1 MSEVKIVLKRSPR
14 DPENGVWIDGMKVPH
29 VKDVTVYGTATELP
43 MVVITLLPEQLTLG
57 IDSPDI
63 EMVPADEHKN

>member
-29 VKDVTVYGTATELP
+29 VKDVTVYGTGNEAP
-43 MVVITLLPEQLTLG
+43 MVVLTLLPEQITLG
-57 IDSPDI
+57 VDSPEI
-63 EMVPADEHKN
+63 EMVPDEHKN